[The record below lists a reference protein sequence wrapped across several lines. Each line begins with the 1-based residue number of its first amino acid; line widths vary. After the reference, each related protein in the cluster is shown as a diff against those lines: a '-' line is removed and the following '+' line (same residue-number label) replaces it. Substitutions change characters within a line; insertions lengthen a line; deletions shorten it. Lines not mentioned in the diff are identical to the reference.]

1 MKLQQEIATLI
12 LRLVL
17 GVGFLSAVASRL
29 NFWGKQSSGWQNFI
43 TYTAQVNSFLPKSII
58 PSIAVMSTIVEFILG
73 ILLIVGFKT
82 NCASMAAAILT
93 LIFALAM
100 TLSFGL
106 KEPLD
111 YSVFVFCA
119 AAFLLTTFSNYRW
132 SIDQLF

>member
-1 MKLQQEIATLI
+1 MKLQQEISMLL
-12 LRLVL
+12 LRLTL

-43 TYTAQVNSFLPKSII
+43 SYTMQVNSFLPKSII
-58 PSIAVMSTIVEFILG
+58 PSIAVTATILETILG
-73 ILLIVGFKT
+73 ILLIIGFKT
-82 NCASMAAAILT
+82 NHAAFASAILT
-93 LIFALAM
+93 LIFASSM
-100 TLSFGL
+100 TFSFGL

-119 AAFLLTTFSNYRW
+119 AAFLLSTFSNFRW